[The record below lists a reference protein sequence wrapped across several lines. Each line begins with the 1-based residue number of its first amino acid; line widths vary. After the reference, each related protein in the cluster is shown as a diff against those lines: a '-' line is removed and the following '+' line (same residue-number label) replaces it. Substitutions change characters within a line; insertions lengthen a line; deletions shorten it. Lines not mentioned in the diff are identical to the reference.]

1 MQENGFAADYYA
13 MIVRG
18 GLGVTTSYADGVL
31 TVTIRKAHI
40 AAGNPLNYAKLPVGS
55 AAWVAATA
63 ERGGTVLSET
73 KYSPHPSAGH
83 HGLPWRQQWLLEGIT
98 RMVISM
104 WRDLNALPLRCVA
117 ALPESGERE
126 SAAG

>member
-1 MQENGFAADYYA
+1 VQENGFAADYYA

-55 AAWVAATA
+55 AAWVQ
-63 ERGGTVLSET
+63 R
-73 KYSPHPSAGH
+73 P
-83 HGLPWRQQWLLEGIT
+83 
-98 RMVISM
+98 
-104 WRDLNALPLRCVA
+104 LNAAEPFYLKQNIAPTQAQAIMDCLGDSNGYWKV
-117 ALPESGERE
+117 
-126 SAAG
+126 